1 MNLLKSVVA
10 TAVVAGGAALLS
22 GPAAAAPTYLG
33 PTGFVLTPDCNVTR
47 HWRITSGY
55 HYLGRGILDAAPAST
70 FVVNAGILDHLEVGA
85 TGVKIN
91 GDEGFD
97 AGWLNAKLSVFRPD
111 NTVQLAAGVM
121 DATGETDRAVYVIGL
136 LNGYWY
142 LRRHQFPLKG
152 LKLGVGWG
160 SGNVIDG
167 LFVNGT
173 WSLGTVLEIIG
184 EWHTDAAGRELVNIG
199 GRFRTGPKSLSGL
212 AWDIGA
218 IGLNTDNPRLAGGLS
233 YRYRRYKSKEAG
245 SSHDRGTTGQG
256 GDGSG
261 G

>member
-1 MNLLKSVVA
+1 MGLMDRLIGHADVNTASSYNVERFFWGGEHVVA
-10 TAVVAGGAALLS
+10 AFRFVRDEIVV
-22 GPAAAAPTYLG
+22 T
-33 PTGFVLTPDCNVTR
+33 T
-47 HWRITSGY
+47 
-55 HYLGRGILDAAPAST
+55 RGI
-70 FVVNAGILDHLEVGA
+70 FVVDVQGL
-85 TGVKIN
+85 TGKKK
-91 GDEGFD
+91 EY
-97 AGWLNAKLSVFRPD
+97 R
-111 NTVQLAAGVM
+111 
-121 DATGETDRAVYVIGL
+121 Y
-136 LNGYWY
+136 
-142 LRRHQFPLKG
+142 FPLKG

-245 SSHDRGTTGQG
+245 SSHNRGTTGQG